1 MEESS
6 EFGKSDL
13 VGPRD
18 LLINGIQIKAVPH
31 LDFIDSVCRNIIDA
45 CRPVEFVVPVPSLLF
60 APSALNDYEQ
70 TKQEESERYFFHKFK
85 FINLTD
91 LSQSIIMIIIFCFRW
106 LMIRVSKLGFLLF
119 KEETNQSNGFT
130 MSS

>member
-1 MEESS
+1 
-6 EFGKSDL
+6 L
-13 VGPRD
+13 VGPRN

-31 LDFIDSVCRNIIDA
+31 LDFIDSVCGNIIDT

-70 TKQEESERYFFHKFK
+70 AQKKESERYFFHKFK
-85 FINLTD
+85 FINLAD

-106 LMIRVSKLGFLLF
+106 LCRNWVGKIGFLLL
-119 KEETNQSNGFT
+119 KEEKNKKNGFT